1 MNEATKGNA
10 YYGDGSGANKNRE
23 DYYSDIPANR
33 ENRYINS
40 INDKEL
46 LRINAIDTYIN
57 NLENLNRNNPNRI
70 LEQQYNSFEDIGNI
84 IKDFRKKTQ

>member
-1 MNEATKGNA
+1 MLILNNKI
-10 YYGDGSGANKNRE
+10 ANG
-23 DYYSDIPANR
+23 

-84 IKDFRKKTQ
+84 IKDFRKKT

>member
-1 MNEATKGNA
+1 MLILNNKI
-10 YYGDGSGANKNRE
+10 ANG
-23 DYYSDIPANR
+23 

-70 LEQQYNSFEDIGNI
+70 AEQHNSFEDIGNI

>member
-1 MNEATKGNA
+1 MLILNNKI
-10 YYGDGSGANKNRE
+10 ANG
-23 DYYSDIPANR
+23 

-40 INDKEL
+40 INDKGL

>member
-1 MNEATKGNA
+1 MKVNLLILNNKI
-10 YYGDGSGANKNRE
+10 ANG
-23 DYYSDIPANR
+23 

-84 IKDFRKKTQ
+84 IKDFRKKT

>member
-1 MNEATKGNA
+1 MKVNLLILNNKI
-10 YYGDGSGANKNRE
+10 ANG
-23 DYYSDIPANR
+23 

-84 IKDFRKKTQ
+84 IKDFRKKMQ

>member
-1 MNEATKGNA
+1 LLILNNKI
-10 YYGDGSGANKNRE
+10 ANG
-23 DYYSDIPANR
+23 
-33 ENRYINS
+33 ENSYTNNTIN
-40 INDKEL
+40 
-46 LRINAIDTYIN
+46 TYIN

>member
-1 MNEATKGNA
+1 MLILNNKI
-10 YYGDGSGANKNRE
+10 ANG
-23 DYYSDIPANR
+23 

-70 LEQQYNSFEDIGNI
+70 LEQQYNSFEDIGNV
-84 IKDFRKKTQ
+84 IKEFRKKTQ

>member
-1 MNEATKGNA
+1 MLILNNKI
-10 YYGDGSGANKNRE
+10 ANGE
-23 DYYSDIPANR
+23 T
-33 ENRYINS
+33 RYINS

-70 LEQQYNSFEDIGNI
+70 AEQHNSFEDIGNV
-84 IKDFRKKTQ
+84 IKDFRKKT

>member
-1 MNEATKGNA
+1 MLILNNKI
-10 YYGDGSGANKNRE
+10 ANG
-23 DYYSDIPANR
+23 

-84 IKDFRKKTQ
+84 IKDFRKKMQ